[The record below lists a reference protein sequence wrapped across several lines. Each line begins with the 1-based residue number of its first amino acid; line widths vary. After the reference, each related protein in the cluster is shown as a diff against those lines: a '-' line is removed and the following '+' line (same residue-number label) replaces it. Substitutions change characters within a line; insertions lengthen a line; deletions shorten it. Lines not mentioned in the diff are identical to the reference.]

1 MPLGEKVLVPTGY
14 CEFPKEM
21 LRPQRK
27 LAEKTYVDIKRWTKM
42 EQGGHFAALENS
54 EALSKEMFLFFNSLK
69 L

>member
-1 MPLGEKVLVPTGY
+1 
-14 CEFPKEM
+14 M

-42 EQGGHFAALENS
+42 EQGGHFAALENP